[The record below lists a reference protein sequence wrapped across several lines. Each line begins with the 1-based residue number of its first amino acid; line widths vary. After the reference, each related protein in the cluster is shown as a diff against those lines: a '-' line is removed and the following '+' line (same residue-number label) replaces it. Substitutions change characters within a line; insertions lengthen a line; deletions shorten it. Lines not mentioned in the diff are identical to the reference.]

1 MFRIAFLLSLSA
13 PAGIAIADPTRMLAV
28 EVDHTVEVEVG
39 TLIGFRC
46 DDPKLLDGKMQTKK
60 TERGE
65 INVFIVKGVAA
76 GKTLCRVGTDPMR
89 PFQLFD
95 VVVTDKPGRSK

>member
-1 MFRIAFLLSLSA
+1 MFRIALFLSLLA
-13 PAGIAIADPTRMLAV
+13 PEVIATADPTRTLAV
-28 EVDHTVEVEVG
+28 EVDQTVEVEVG

-46 DDPKLLDGKMQTKK
+46 DDPKLLDGEMVTKK

-65 INVFIVKGVAA
+65 VNVFVVKGVAA
-76 GKTLCRVGTDPMR
+76 GRTLCRVGTDPMR

-95 VVVTDKPGRSK
+95 VVVTDKPRRSK